1 MPSSGTTTGWSRS
14 PAMPTEASIPAPIKG
29 AVNDKLGYEDLASLR
44 WTRSGPAGMF
54 RPVAQPQRHLES
66 LQHQLG
72 ALVRGGGSAD
82 DLFRVDLH
90 DESGV
95 DDCGPGRPYLKP
107 ATWRRLGADTLKSEG
122 CSPLLPGT
130 VVRPGVTAQRP
141 SDGAAVGGS
150 AYKNPVHRTQPYCS
164 STPRGLRC
172 QSPAATPRTVPGLW
186 GEPDG
191 LILELWLCRNNQQSA
206 S

>member
-1 MPSSGTTTGWSRS
+1 VDQAWPGR
-14 PAMPTEASIPAPIKG
+14 
-29 AVNDKLGYEDLASLR
+29 V
-44 WTRSGPAGMF
+44 F
-54 RPVAQPQRHLES
+54 RPAAQPQRHLEGV
-66 LQHQLG
+66 QHQLG
-72 ALVRGGGSAD
+72 ALVRGGSAD
-82 DLFRVDLH
+82 DPSQVDLH

-107 ATWRRLGADTLKSEG
+107 ATWWRLGADTLKSEG

-130 VVRPGVTAQRP
+130 VVRLGVTAQRP

-150 AYKNPVHRTQPYCS
+150 AHKNPVHRTQPCCS

-172 QSPAATPRTVPGLW
+172 QSPAATPRTVPELW

-206 S
+206 G

>member
-1 MPSSGTTTGWSRS
+1 MP
-14 PAMPTEASIPAPIKG
+14 MEASDPRPNQGGGERQDG
-29 AVNDKLGYEDLASLR
+29 AG
-44 WTRSGPAGMF
+44 RSCVAAVDQAWRGRVF
-54 RPVAQPQRHLES
+54 RPAAQSQRHLEN
-66 LQHQLG
+66 LHHQFG

-95 DDCGPGRPYLKP
+95 DDCGPSRPYLKP

-122 CSPLLPGT
+122 CSPLSPST
-130 VVRPGVTAQRP
+130 VARLDVTAQRP

-150 AYKNPVHRTQPYCS
+150 AYKNPVHRTQPYRS

-172 QSPAATPRTVPGLW
+172 QSPAATPRTRPGL
-186 GEPDG
+186 
-191 LILELWLCRNNQQSA
+191 
-206 S
+206 